1 MSRPLRIE
9 FPGATYHVESKA
21 GFGNEVFL
29 NEDDKKSFLNVLT
42 NVVARF
48 GWLVH
53 SYSIMNESYRIIL
66 EVPNFPSIFVQS
78 KGKRFYFAC
87 WRRPT
92 F

>member
-21 GFGNEVFL
+21 GTGNEVFRDK
-29 NEDDKKSFLNVLT
+29 DDKKSFLNVLA

-53 SYSIMNESYRIIL
+53 SYSIMNGS
-66 EVPNFPSIFVQS
+66 
-78 KGKRFYFAC
+78 
-87 WRRPT
+87 
-92 F
+92 